1 MTAGH
6 YRAPITSDI
15 VEYRW
20 KRHGEGKKGGREN
33 PIWPQKG
40 VDGASES
47 KAGRGRRRAFLVEG
61 GNHCLQALGIHA
73 CRLRESSPPPPPH
86 TRTRPHVWENVNSP
100 WLSSASTLLIRG
112 VGWNVI
118 FGQRN
123 MRCVRVGYLSAI
135 IDDDIL

>member
-1 MTAGH
+1 MCLRVVTAGH

-20 KRHGEGKKGGREN
+20 KRDGGKKGGREN
-33 PIWPQKG
+33 PICPQKG

-73 CRLRESSPPPPPH
+73 CRLRESPPPH
-86 TRTRPHVWENVNSP
+86 TRTRLYVWENVNSP
-100 WLSSASTLLIRG
+100 WLSSASTL
-112 VGWNVI
+112 
-118 FGQRN
+118 
-123 MRCVRVGYLSAI
+123 
-135 IDDDIL
+135 